1 MRKRFLSIALAMV
14 TALMIP
20 LSACGKSKP
29 EFDPSIFERSDSYS
43 IDYNEVSGTTTVL
56 PADWENLENP
66 EYLQENPEA
75 WANAGII
82 IYDIST
88 GQILE
93 NIGKFYEEISAMERD
108 EFDITDYYVIVVAP
122 SVAWDESDA
131 AYTLMVMV
139 ESAGDVWPN
148 IFNLVI
154 KVGQRSYV
162 FSECKMTNGA
172 GSTQE
177 AFMIVLNEDVIPF
190 MNDLME
196 HQDEEI
202 DVRITAERGDMEFS
216 LSDKQKK
223 DIIGLYELF
232 DLAGGTNEAYME
244 KATESAAEE
253 FGEYYNQKVEV
264 RELYN

>member
-1 MRKRFLSIALAMV
+1 MRKRLLSIALAMV

-29 EFDPSIFERSDSYS
+29 EFDPSVFERNDSYF

-56 PADWENLENP
+56 PAGLENWENP
-66 EYLQENPEA
+66 EYVEEDPEA
-75 WANAGII
+75 LVNAGMI

-93 NIGKFYEEISAMERD
+93 NIGEFYEKISTMERE
-108 EFDITDYYVIVVAP
+108 EFDVTDYYVLGVTP
-122 SVAWDESDA
+122 SVAWDESNT

-148 IFNLVI
+148 ILNLVI

>member
-1 MRKRFLSIALAMV
+1 MHKRFLSIVLAV
-14 TALMIP
+14 TTVLTLP
-20 LSACGKSKP
+20 LSACGKSEP
-29 EFDPSIFERSDSYS
+29 EFDPSVFERNDSYF
-43 IDYNEVSGTTTVL
+43 IDYDEVSGTTTVM
-56 PADWENLENP
+56 PAVYENAEDP

-75 WANAGII
+75 FANAGMIF
-82 IYDIST
+82 YNIST
-88 GQILE
+88 GQISESAEEL
-93 NIGKFYEEISAMERD
+93 YEEISTMDRE
-108 EFDITDYYVIVVAP
+108 EFDIKDYYGIVTMPGV
-122 SVAWDESDA
+122 VWDESDA
-131 AYTLMVMV
+131 LYTLMVWVQSMG
-139 ESAGDVWPN
+139 EVWPN

-162 FSECKMTNGA
+162 FSDCKMTNGA

-177 AFMIVLNEDVIPF
+177 AFVIVLNEDVIPF

-216 LSDKQKK
+216 LSDKQKE
-223 DIIGLYELF
+223 DIIGLYQLF
-232 DLAGGTNEAYME
+232 DMAGGTNEAYME

-253 FGEYYNQKVEV
+253 FGEYYDQKVEV

>member
-1 MRKRFLSIALAMV
+1 M
-14 TALMIP
+14 
-20 LSACGKSKP
+20 
-29 EFDPSIFERSDSYS
+29 
-43 IDYNEVSGTTTVL
+43 
-56 PADWENLENP
+56 
-66 EYLQENPEA
+66 
-75 WANAGII
+75 I

-93 NIGKFYEEISAMERD
+93 NIGEFYEKISTMERE
-108 EFDITDYYVIVVAP
+108 EFDVTDYYVLGVTP
-122 SVAWDESDA
+122 SVAWDESNT

-148 IFNLVI
+148 ILNLVI

-177 AFMIVLNEDVIPF
+177 AFMIVLNDDVIPF
-190 MNDLME
+190 MNDLMD

-202 DVRITAERGDMEFS
+202 DVRITAERGIMEFS
-216 LSDKQKK
+216 LSDKQKE
-223 DIIGLYELF
+223 DIVGLYQLF

-264 RELYN
+264 RELYS